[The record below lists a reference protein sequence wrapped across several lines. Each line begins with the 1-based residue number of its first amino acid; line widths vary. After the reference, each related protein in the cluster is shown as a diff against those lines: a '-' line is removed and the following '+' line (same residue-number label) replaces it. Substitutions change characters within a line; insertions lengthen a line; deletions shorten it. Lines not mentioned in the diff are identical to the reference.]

1 MLTDTIHLSW
11 VSTRHFF
18 QSRRRKT
25 PPQILKSGWA
35 EHKRLPIKNKDTII
49 TQLGTSNPS
58 IQDISKI
65 KRVVLTKV
73 YLDEISNHLISTS
86 FEFINFVIAAVSEYL
101 LFLGWHDNIGYGDE
115 RLWSNLMHQNT
126 AKIHINISDLGWGS
140 IPGKWIISFK
150 RIMNWGKKLIVY
162 TFIVS
167 QFRQRMRKQDF
178 KVPLIFSCSVSFWP
192 AQSHIKLYLE
202 YKVELVR
209 RQCESKEFTRCLN
222 WKKNTVLVSFD
233 LHVALITGS
242 YLTCDL
248 DPLRAH

>member
-58 IQDISKI
+58 IQEISKI

-86 FEFINFVIAAVSEYL
+86 FEFINLSVTLTPSLWL
-101 LFLGWHDNIGYGDE
+101 LLSVNIYCFLGDMIMLAMGIKGCEATWCIKTLPKYTLILAIWGDVQYQG
-115 RLWSNLMHQNT
+115 N
-126 AKIHINISDLGWGS
+126 
-140 IPGKWIISFK
+140 
-150 RIMNWGKKLIVY
+150 
-162 TFIVS
+162 
-167 QFRQRMRKQDF
+167 
-178 KVPLIFSCSVSFWP
+178 
-192 AQSHIKLYLE
+192 
-202 YKVELVR
+202 
-209 RQCESKEFTRCLN
+209 
-222 WKKNTVLVSFD
+222 
-233 LHVALITGS
+233 
-242 YLTCDL
+242 
-248 DPLRAH
+248 